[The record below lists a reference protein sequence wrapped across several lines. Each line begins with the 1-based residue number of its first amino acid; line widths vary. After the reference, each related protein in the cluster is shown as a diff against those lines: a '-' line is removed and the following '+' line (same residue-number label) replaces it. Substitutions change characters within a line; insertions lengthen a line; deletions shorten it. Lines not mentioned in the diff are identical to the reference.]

1 MRLHSVCFE
10 EEEMTRI
17 FLGLYRWFSRHRT
30 ALYSILA
37 GTLLL
42 MLSAL
47 PGLRL
52 DEDITAF
59 LPSSGDSAE
68 MADVFRNLKVSDRF
82 VFMFSQK
89 EGGNVYGLMEE
100 AADSLM
106 DMILQAGEGTM
117 IKDAVISVDDEVSFQ
132 AADFVYRHLPVF
144 LTDDAYSR
152 LDSLQSG
159 SGMLGRM
166 LGNREA
172 LLSPAGSY
180 IKDYVLRDPFGL
192 ALPVI
197 ASLQGLAPMTIS

>member
-1 MRLHSVCFE
+1 
-10 EEEMTRI
+10 MTRI

-89 EGGNVYGLMEE
+89 EGG
-100 AADSLM
+100 
-106 DMILQAGEGTM
+106 
-117 IKDAVISVDDEVSFQ
+117 KSVTVKF
-132 AADFVYRHLPVF
+132 R
-144 LTDDAYSR
+144 
-152 LDSLQSG
+152 
-159 SGMLGRM
+159 
-166 LGNREA
+166 N
-172 LLSPAGSY
+172 
-180 IKDYVLRDPFGL
+180 
-192 ALPVI
+192 ALPREEKS
-197 ASLQGLAPMTIS
+197 ATL

>member
-1 MRLHSVCFE
+1 
-10 EEEMTRI
+10 MTRI

-117 IKDAVISVDDEVSFQ
+117 IKDAVISDLIAPRSDQKFLRFSLRYGKYSWPAVWWNAGDDKEKFRKGMHVN
-132 AADFVYRHLPVF
+132 AVF
-144 LTDDAYSR
+144 TPDINFWKGTEKE
-152 LDSLQSG
+152 Q
-159 SGMLGRM
+159 
-166 LGNREA
+166 
-172 LLSPAGSY
+172 LL
-180 IKDYVLRDPFGL
+180 IKDMEV
-192 ALPVI
+192 V
-197 ASLQGLAPMTIS
+197 Q